1 MDWNK
6 AKNIFI
12 AMFLIINIFLSYQLY
27 TISRNQYIYIEED
40 EIENVK
46 QYLGKKNIQVDATL
60 SDRVLISPSIDVKY
74 HQFDSEKI
82 VELFFDSAEYEL
94 SNIAHG
100 FNMKNNELS
109 VEVTNGIYINYHNKS
124 INIKQ
129 ADINEEKCITNAYSF
144 INKLQL
150 NSGSQFEKIREVKKG
165 YVRLVLG
172 QEYNKIS
179 IDSSQIE
186 IIATEEGVVE
196 AKINWLESI
205 KPDKRYNI
213 ITPVMAL
220 LKAYGS
226 RGEKDEAVVVK
237 QIRQCYYFAPNVQ
250 KNLNNDL
257 KLQAS
262 LTPMW
267 VIESDNAKIYINAY
281 NEKIENVK

>member
-46 QYLGKKNIQVDATL
+46 QYLGKKNIQVDAAL
-60 SDRVLISPSIDVKY
+60 SGKVLISPSIDVKY

-82 VELFFDSAEYEL
+82 VELFFDSAEYEI
-94 SNIAHG
+94 SNIAQG

-129 ADINEEKCITNAYSF
+129 EDINEEKCITNAYSF

-172 QEYNKIS
+172 QEYSKIS

-186 IIATEEGVVE
+186 IIVTEEGVVE

-205 KPDKRYNI
+205 KPNKRHNI

-226 RGEKDEAVVVK
+226 RKEKDDAVVIK
-237 QIRQCYYFAPNVQ
+237 KIRQCYYFAPNIQ
-250 KNLNNDL
+250 KSLNNDL

-262 LTPMW
+262 LSPMW
-267 VIESDNAKIYINAY
+267 VIESDKANIYINAY